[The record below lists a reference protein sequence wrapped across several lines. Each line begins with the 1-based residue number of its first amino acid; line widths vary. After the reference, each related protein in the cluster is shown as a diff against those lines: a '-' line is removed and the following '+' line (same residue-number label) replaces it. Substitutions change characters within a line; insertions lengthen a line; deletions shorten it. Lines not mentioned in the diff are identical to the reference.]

1 MDWLVP
7 AIIIAAAII
16 VAALVVS
23 ASRPRDLLK
32 TVANLSAQVRELSE
46 QVQEYSRTMREM
58 EADAAADRGEIRQL
72 ETRIYDAVRLISQL
86 VDGHR
91 QLVEQITNDGGIPVY
106 EIPTDAKLL
115 LELPPKEKYRSV
127 ELRFSQQFG
136 ESFNDDEL
144 RGVCLQLGTAV
155 GTSLDYENLPGSIRQ
170 SKAQSLVRWATN
182 RDVLAEL
189 AEIGQQ
195 ERPKLDWSL

>member
-1 MDWLVP
+1 MP
-7 AIIIAAAII
+7 SIIISAGFI
-16 VAALVVS
+16 VAALIIS
-23 ASRPRDLLK
+23 AARPRDLLK

-46 QVQEYSRTMREM
+46 QVQDDSRSMREM

-72 ETRIYDAVRLISQL
+72 ETRIYEAVRLISQL
-86 VDGHR
+86 VDGIK
-91 QLVEQITNDGGIPVY
+91 QLTEQITADGGIPVW

-115 LELPPKEKYRSV
+115 LEIPPKEKRRSV

-136 ESFNDDEL
+136 ENFSDDEL
-144 RGVCLQLGTAV
+144 RTVCLELGTAV
-155 GTSLDYENLPGSIRQ
+155 KERLDYENLPGSIRQ
-170 SKAQSLVRWATN
+170 AKAQSLVRWATN

-189 AEIGQQ
+189 AKIGQQ